1 MSNKETRVATES
13 FEVRSEDGR
22 NTLVGYGAVFGKRS
36 QDLGGFRE
44 VIDPKAFNRT
54 VNNDNDVLVTM
65 NHDVNFLLGR
75 TGAGTARVSVDEIGV
90 RYEVDLPDTTTG
102 ADVRALAERGDLFGS
117 SFTFSIPKDGDTW
130 ERDEDG
136 TRLRTLTE
144 VRLYELGP
152 VVSPAYLDTSV
163 AVRSLEDVE
172 ASEEEEASVADDD
185 VTEEARDEPTLSP
198 SERRR
203 RIIR

>member
-1 MSNKETRVATES
+1 MSNKETRIATES

-75 TGAGTARVSVDEIGV
+75 TGAGTARISVDEVGV
-90 RYEVDLPDTTTG
+90 RYEVDLPETTTG

-117 SFTFSIPKDGDTW
+117 SFTFSIPKDGDRW

-136 TRLRTLTE
+136 TRIRTLTE
-144 VRLYELGP
+144 VRLFELGP
-152 VVSPAYLDTSV
+152 VVSPAYLDTTV
-163 AVRSLEDVE
+163 AVRSLEDHEAAEVSVE
-172 ASEEEEASVADDD
+172 EDEGEA
-185 VTEEARDEPTLSP
+185 EEARDEPTLSP

>member
-75 TGAGTARVSVDEIGV
+75 TGAGTARVSVDEVGV

-136 TRLRTLTE
+136 TRVRTLTE

-163 AVRSLEDVE
+163 AVRSLEE
-172 ASEEEEASVADDD
+172 AEAAEVSVDEEDDA
-185 VTEEARDEPTLSP
+185 VEEARVEPTLSP

>member
-1 MSNKETRVATES
+1 MSNKETRIATES

-54 VNNDNDVLVTM
+54 VSNDNDVLVTM
-65 NHDVNFLLGR
+65 NHDVNYLLGR
-75 TGAGTARVSVDEIGV
+75 TGAGTARVSVDEVGV
-90 RYEVDLPDTTTG
+90 RYEVDLPETTTG

-117 SFTFSIPKDGDTW
+117 SFTFSIPKDGDKW

-136 TRLRTLTE
+136 NRLRTLTE
-144 VRLYELGP
+144 VRLFELGP

-172 ASEEEEASVADDD
+172 AAEVSAVEDDD
-185 VTEEARDEPTLSP
+185 VVEEAREEPTLSP

>member
-1 MSNKETRVATES
+1 
-13 FEVRSEDGR
+13 
-22 NTLVGYGAVFGKRS
+22 
-36 QDLGGFRE
+36 
-44 VIDPKAFNRT
+44 

-75 TGAGTARVSVDEIGV
+75 TGAGTARVSVDEVGV
-90 RYEVDLPDTTTG
+90 RYEVDLPETTTG

-117 SFTFSIPKDGDTW
+117 SFTFSIPKDGDRW

-136 TRLRTLTE
+136 TRIRTLTE
-144 VRLYELGP
+144 VRLFELGP
-152 VVSPAYLDTSV
+152 VVSPAYLDTTV
-163 AVRSLEDVE
+163 AVRSLEDHEAAEVSVE
-172 ASEEEEASVADDD
+172 EDEGE
-185 VTEEARDEPTLSP
+185 TEEARDEPTLSP

>member
-1 MSNKETRVATES
+1 MSSKETRVATES

-65 NHDVNFLLGR
+65 NHDVNYLLGR
-75 TGAGTARVSVDEIGV
+75 TGAGTARVSVDEVGV

-130 ERDEDG
+130 RRDDDG
-136 TRLRTLTE
+136 TRVRTLTE

-152 VVSPAYLDTSV
+152 VVSPAYLDTTV
-163 AVRSLEDVE
+163 AMRSLEDVE
-172 ASEEEEASVADDD
+172 AAEVSDDEDGD
-185 VTEEARDEPTLSP
+185 VMEEARDEPTLSP

-203 RIIR
+203 RVIR

>member
-1 MSNKETRVATES
+1 MSNKETRIATES

-75 TGAGTARVSVDEIGV
+75 TGAGTARVSVDEVGV
-90 RYEVDLPDTTTG
+90 RYEVDLPETTTG

-117 SFTFSIPKDGDTW
+117 SFTFSIPKDGDRW

-136 TRLRTLTE
+136 TRIRTLTE
-144 VRLYELGP
+144 VRLFELGP
-152 VVSPAYLDTSV
+152 VVSPAYLDTTV
-163 AVRSLEDVE
+163 AVRSLEDHEAAEVSVE
-172 ASEEEEASVADDD
+172 EDEGE
-185 VTEEARDEPTLSP
+185 TEEARDEPTLSP

>member
-44 VIDPKAFNRT
+44 VIDSKAFNRT

-75 TGAGTARVSVDEIGV
+75 TGAGTARVSVDEVGV

-136 TRLRTLTE
+136 TRVRTLTE

-163 AVRSLEDVE
+163 AVRSLEE
-172 ASEEEEASVADDD
+172 AEAAEVSVDEEDDA
-185 VTEEARDEPTLSP
+185 VEEARDEPTLSP